1 MSNRLYDILKWI
13 CLIGLPAG
21 ISFAG
26 VLLNVF
32 EVEKAE
38 MILTIAVA
46 FNTFLG
52 SVLGIS
58 NVNYIRTAELR
69 KETTNGMGDDEDV

>member
-1 MSNRLYDILKWI
+1 MSNRLYDFLKWI
-13 CLIGLPAG
+13 SLVFLPALITFG
-21 ISFAG
+21 G

-32 EVEKAE
+32 AVDKAE

-52 SVLGIS
+52 SILGIS
-58 NVNYIRTAELR
+58 NYNYIKSAPLR
-69 KETTNGMGDDEDV
+69 IETTKGIEEGEE

>member
-1 MSNRLYDILKWI
+1 
-13 CLIGLPAG
+13 
-21 ISFAG
+21 
-26 VLLNVF
+26 
-32 EVEKAE
+32 

-69 KETTNGMGDDEDV
+69 KETTNGMEGEEDV